1 MMETLI
7 VEPKNSYP
15 YHPDFVAKIEKSKQ
29 EVNESKVT
37 RVEKEDL
44 QNFLGL

>member
-1 MMETLI
+1 M
-7 VEPKNSYP
+7 
-15 YHPDFVAKIEKSKQ
+15 EKSKQ
-29 EVNESKVT
+29 EVNEGKVT